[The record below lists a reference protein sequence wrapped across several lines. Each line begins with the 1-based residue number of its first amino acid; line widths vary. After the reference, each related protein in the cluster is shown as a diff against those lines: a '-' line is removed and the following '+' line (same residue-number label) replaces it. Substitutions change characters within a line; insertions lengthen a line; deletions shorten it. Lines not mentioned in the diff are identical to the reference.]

1 LETIY
6 FLKRQPKKKLRTNY
20 KMSKNKE
27 DKTFKLLKKKV
38 NRLKIMF
45 SLKKLPN
52 RKPKI
57 KFRILKTRGNKDY
70 KV

>member
-1 LETIY
+1 MC
-6 FLKRQPKKKLRTNY
+6 FLRKRQRKKLRKNY
-20 KMSKNKE
+20 KISRNKE
-27 DKTFKLLKKKV
+27 EKTFKLLKKKV

-52 RKPKI
+52 KKPRK
-57 KFRILKTRGNKDY
+57 KFRILKTRANKEY